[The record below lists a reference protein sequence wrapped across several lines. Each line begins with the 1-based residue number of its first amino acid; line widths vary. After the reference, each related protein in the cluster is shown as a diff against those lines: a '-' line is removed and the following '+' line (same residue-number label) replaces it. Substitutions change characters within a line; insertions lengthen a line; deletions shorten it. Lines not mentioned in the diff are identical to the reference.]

1 LNICRSNSIGVRK
14 DSYSIFRKEQLKK
27 FFNRSPFILSC
38 VAILIFLF
46 DIGFNQSE
54 GLEKVLDVIYII
66 IITFFAA
73 LVIARY
79 LIFPPRKQRIRLWVI
94 DLFLI
99 ALVLLI
105 IFGAPYIG
113 YFENPFYLY
122 LLLFFIFIREFTT
135 ANLSES
141 RKQINP
147 ALLFI
152 TSFLFLIITGTLLL
166 MLPNATHSGISF
178 IDAVFTSTSA
188 VCVTGLIVVDT
199 GSYFTSMGQAIILIL
214 IQLGG
219 IGIMTFTSFFSYFFK
234 GASSFEDQLMLR
246 DITSSDKIAEV
257 FSSLKAILSVTFL
270 IEAIGA
276 LIIYISI
283 TDTIFEWS
291 LDKIFFS
298 IFHSISAFCN
308 AGFSTLGN
316 SLFESEFRFNY
327 SLHLTIA
334 FLFIIGGLGFPIVYN
349 LTKLFRYLLHNA
361 LVRENKRIHKA
372 WVVNINSKI
381 IFITTFILSISG
393 TILFYAFEYNNT
405 LAEHNGWGKI
415 VTSFFGAVTP
425 RTAGFNSVDISA
437 LEFGTIMIII
447 LLMWIGAS
455 PGSTGGGIK
464 TTTFAIG
471 TLNYLSLAHGK
482 DRIEVF
488 KREISQISVRRAFA
502 AISLSL
508 ATIGMAVFCISIF
521 DAKKDLLDIA
531 FECFSAYSTVGLS
544 LGITSSLSFPS
555 KMVIIGTMFIGRVS
569 MLTIL
574 VAFFRKVNTFQ
585 YRYPS
590 EDILIN

>member
-1 LNICRSNSIGVRK
+1 MRK
-14 DSYSIFRKEQLKK
+14 DFYSLYKKDRLKK
-27 FFNRSPFILSC
+27 FFNRSPFYLSC
-38 VAILIFLF
+38 IAILVFLF
-46 DIGFNQSE
+46 DIGFDQSE
-54 GLEKVLDVIYII
+54 GLEKVLDVVYII
-66 IITFFAA
+66 LISIFAA
-73 LVIARY
+73 LVIGRY
-79 LIFPPRKQRIRLWVI
+79 LIFPPKRQRIRLWII

-99 ALVLLI
+99 GLILLI
-105 IFGAPYIG
+105 IFGAPYVG
-113 YFENPFYLY
+113 YFEHPFYLY
-122 LLLFFIFIREFTT
+122 LLLFIIFIREFTT
-135 ANLSES
+135 ANLAES

-147 ALLFI
+147 ALLFV
-152 TSFLFLIITGTLLL
+152 TSFLFLVITGTLLL
-166 MLPNATHSGISF
+166 LLPNATHTGISF

-199 GSYFTSMGQAIILIL
+199 GSYFTSMGQIIILIL

-234 GASSFEDQLMLR
+234 GGSSFQDQLMLR
-246 DITSSDKIAEV
+246 DITSSDKVAEV
-257 FSSLKAILSVTFL
+257 FSSLKTILGVTFF

-276 LIIYISI
+276 VFIYITI
-283 TDTIFEWS
+283 TDTMFEWS
-291 LDKIFFS
+291 LNKLFFS
-298 IFHSISAFCN
+298 VFHSISAFCN

-327 SLHLTIA
+327 SFHLTVA

-349 LTKLFRYLLHNA
+349 LTRYFRYFLHNA
-361 LVRENKRIHKA
+361 FVRKEKKVHQARII
-372 WVVNINSKI
+372 NINSKI
-381 IFITTFILSISG
+381 IFITTFILIISG

-405 LAEHNGWGKI
+405 LAEHDGWGKI
-415 VTSFFGAVTP
+415 ITAFFGAVTP
-425 RTAGFNSVDISA
+425 RTAGFNSIDTSA
-437 LEFGTIMIII
+437 LQFSTIMIVI

-471 TLNYLSLAHGK
+471 TLNYLSLARGK

-488 KREISQISVRRAFA
+488 KREISHISVRRAFA

-521 DAKKDLLDIA
+521 DSEKDLLDIA
-531 FECFSAYSTVGLS
+531 FESFSAYSTVGLS
-544 LGITSSLSFPS
+544 LGITSSLSLPS
-555 KMVIIGTMFIGRVS
+555 KMIIIGTMFIGRVG

-590 EDILIN
+590 ENILIN

>member
-1 LNICRSNSIGVRK
+1 MRK
-14 DSYSIFRKEQLKK
+14 DYNSKDKKDRLKK
-27 FFNRSPFILSC
+27 FFNRAPFILSC
-38 VAILIFLF
+38 ITILLFLF

-54 GLEKVLDVIYII
+54 QLERLIDVAYII
-66 IITFFAA
+66 AISVLAA
-73 LVIARY
+73 LVVSRY
-79 LIFPPRKQRIRLWVI
+79 LIFPPKKQRIRLWVI

-99 ALVLLI
+99 ILVLLI
-105 IFGAPYIG
+105 IFGAPHIG

-135 ANLSES
+135 ANIRES

-152 TSFLFLIITGTLLL
+152 SSFLLLIITGTLLL

-178 IDAVFTSTSA
+178 IDAAFTSTSA

-199 GSYFTSMGQAIILIL
+199 GSYFTSMGQMIILIL

-234 GASSFEDQLMLR
+234 GGSSFQDQLMLR
-246 DITSSDKIAEV
+246 DITNSDKVAEV
-257 FSSLKAILSVTFL
+257 FSLLKTILSVTFL

-276 LIIYISI
+276 IFIYITI
-283 TDTIFEWS
+283 TDTVFEWS
-291 LDKIFFS
+291 LDKAFFS

-308 AGFSTLGN
+308 AGFSTLEN
-316 SLFESEFRFNY
+316 SLFQEEFRFNY
-327 SLHLTIA
+327 SFHLVTA
-334 FLFIIGGLGFPIVYN
+334 FLFIIGGLGFHIVYN
-349 LTKLFRYLLHNA
+349 LTRFFRYLLHNLFA
-361 LVRENKRIHKA
+361 RESNKIHKP
-372 WVVNINSKI
+372 WVLNINTRI
-381 IFITTFILSISG
+381 IFVTTFILIISG
-393 TILFYAFEYNNT
+393 TILFYIFEYNNT
-405 LAEHNGWGKI
+405 LAEHDGWGKV
-415 VTSFFGAVTP
+415 VTAFFGAVTP
-425 RTAGFNSVDISA
+425 RTAGFNSIDTSA
-437 LEFGTIMIII
+437 LAFSTIMIVI

-471 TLNYLSLAHGK
+471 TLNYLSLAKGK
-482 DRIEVF
+482 DRIEIF
-488 KREISQISVRRAFA
+488 KREISHISVRRAFA

-521 DAKKDLLDIA
+521 DSEKDLLDIA

-544 LGITSSLSFPS
+544 LGVTASLSFPS
-555 KMVIIGTMFIGRVS
+555 KIIIIGTMFIGRVG

-590 EDILIN
+590 ENILIN